1 MRWSPAVSFS
11 MITEVAVEWFKAV
24 AEMIGSSMEARE
36 KTVAAAPTIMAAI
49 GAMGHELLSINDVTE
64 RAARRATLVER
75 LKSVKWT
82 RDQHWEGIAGK
93 FTPKGALSIGGS
105 KETAYAVYA
114 ALNDPQSPA
123 YLKVRGV

>member
-1 MRWSPAVSFS
+1 MGFGRPDAHSRQPRCVRRRSS
-11 MITEVAVEWFKAV
+11 HVAP
-24 AEMIGSSMEARE
+24 GGAR
-36 KTVAAAPTIMAAI
+36 A
-49 GAMGHELLSINDVTE
+49 TE

-75 LKSVKWT
+75 LKSVKWA
-82 RDQHWEGIAGK
+82 REQHWEGIAGK
-93 FTPKGALSIGGS
+93 FTPKGTLSIGGS